1 MERVVLNAL
10 GCGLPPDIRAF
21 GDYAGIVFG
30 EADPPITLS
39 HFYNRQQKEERRYSI
54 NKGGTRCP
62 LRVGMRLA
70 LLIFAPS
77 AITLAS
83 SSEKPIHLRLTQP
96 PLQRCVHA
104 PLSMKSRK
112 AAVIFILVT
121 VTLDILAMGLI
132 IPVLPKLILD
142 FLGGEMTD
150 AAKWSARFA
159 VVFALMQFF
168 FSPLLGVLSDRFG
181 RRPIILL
188 SNLGLGLDY
197 IVMAM
202 APTLSWL
209 FLGRIIS
216 GITTSSIPTAM
227 AYIADVTPK
236 EKRAGAFGLIGVAFG
251 VGFTFGPAIGG
262 LAGDVNPRLAFW
274 IAAALS
280 LANWLWGYFF
290 VPESLAK
297 NQRKEFQLRR
307 ANPVGS
313 LKLLRSHHEL
323 WRLTT
328 IQFLAY
334 LAHNVF
340 SVWALY
346 AIYRYAWSQGM
357 IGISLMIVGIVTA
370 VVSGGLTGRMVKRF
384 GEKRTLY
391 IGQFFGSSGMLVAG
405 LAKTGAWL
413 LASIPIISLWNI
425 SMPAA
430 QSMMTHRV
438 SEREQGELQGALQS
452 MRSITFIIG
461 PWLFL
466 RIFGWFIDPKRGIHL
481 PGAPY
486 YLAAAF
492 LFTAMLM
499 STRIQQTPVQ
509 SQTATSPNVPLVP
522 PEITAAGAAPIA
534 EAEEKI

>member
-1 MERVVLNAL
+1 
-10 GCGLPPDIRAF
+10 
-21 GDYAGIVFG
+21 
-30 EADPPITLS
+30 
-39 HFYNRQQKEERRYSI
+39 
-54 NKGGTRCP
+54 
-62 LRVGMRLA
+62 MR
-70 LLIFAPS
+70 
-77 AITLAS
+77 
-83 SSEKPIHLRLTQP
+83 
-96 PLQRCVHA
+96 
-104 PLSMKSRK
+104 SRK
-112 AAVIFILVT
+112 AAVTFILVT

-142 FLGGEMTD
+142 FLGGQMTD

-168 FSPLLGVLSDRFG
+168 FSPWLGVLSDKFG
-181 RRPIILL
+181 RRPVILL

-197 IVMAM
+197 IVMALS
-202 APTLSWL
+202 PSISWL

-236 EKRAGAFGLIGVAFG
+236 EKRAGAFGMIGVAFG
-251 VGFTFGPAIGG
+251 IGFTFGPGLGG
-262 LAGDVNPRLAFW
+262 LLGNFNPRLAFW
-274 IAAALS
+274 VAAGLS
-280 LANWLWGYFF
+280 LTNWLWGYFF
-290 VPESLAK
+290 VPESLPRE
-297 NQRKEFQLRR
+297 QRKEFALRR

-313 LKLLRSHHEL
+313 LALLRSHHEL

-334 LAHNVF
+334 VAHNVF

-346 AIYRYAWSQGM
+346 GIYRYSWSQGM
-357 IGISLMIVGIVTA
+357 IGVSLMIVGIVTA
-370 VVSGGLTGRMVKRF
+370 IISGGLTGRMVKRF
-384 GEKRTLY
+384 GEKHTLY
-391 IGQFFGSSGMLVAG
+391 IGQFFGASGMLAAG
-405 LAKTGAWL
+405 LAKTGGWL

-466 RIFGWFIDPKRGIHL
+466 RIFGWFINPKNRVHL
-481 PGAPY
+481 PGAPFF
-486 YLAAAF
+486 LASAL

-499 STRIQQTPVQ
+499 ATRVEQPDMGPTST
-509 SQTATSPNVPLVP
+509 
-522 PEITAAGAAPIA
+522 PEIPDIDTPEGMASGSVAPFSSQ
-534 EAEEKI
+534 ENV

>member
-1 MERVVLNAL
+1 
-10 GCGLPPDIRAF
+10 
-21 GDYAGIVFG
+21 
-30 EADPPITLS
+30 
-39 HFYNRQQKEERRYSI
+39 
-54 NKGGTRCP
+54 
-62 LRVGMRLA
+62 
-70 LLIFAPS
+70 
-77 AITLAS
+77 
-83 SSEKPIHLRLTQP
+83 
-96 PLQRCVHA
+96 
-104 PLSMKSRK
+104 MKARK
-112 AAVIFILVT
+112 AAVVFIFIT
-121 VTLDILAMGLI
+121 VMLDMLALGLI
-132 IPVLPKLILD
+132 APVLPKLILN
-142 FLGGEMTD
+142 FLGGNATS
-150 AAKWSARFA
+150 AATWLGVFGT
-159 VVFALMQFF
+159 VFALMQFF
-168 FSPLLGVLSDRFG
+168 FAPVLGVLSDRFG

-197 IVMAM
+197 VVMAL
-202 APTLSWL
+202 APTIGWL

-216 GITTSSIPTAM
+216 GLTTSSIPTAM

-262 LAGDVNPRLAFW
+262 LAGDDNPRLAFW

-290 VPESLAK
+290 VPESLAQ
-297 NQRKEFQLRR
+297 NQRKEFKLRR

-313 LKLLRSHHEL
+313 LTLLRSHHEL

-346 AIYRYAWSQGM
+346 AIYRYSWSQGM
-357 IGISLMIVGIVTA
+357 IGLSLMIVGIVTA
-370 VVSGGLTGRMVKRF
+370 LISGWLTGVMVKRF

-438 SEREQGELQGALQS
+438 SEREQGELQGAVQS

-466 RIFGWFIDPKRGIHL
+466 RIFGWFIDPRSRIHL

-486 YLAAAF
+486 YLAAAL
-492 LFTAMLM
+492 LFSAMLM
-499 STRIQQTPVQ
+499 STRIRQTPFD
-509 SQTATSPNVPLVP
+509 SQAAMPPSVPLAPPEVTAT
-522 PEITAAGAAPIA
+522 GAAPITA
-534 EAEEKI
+534 AEENV

>member
-1 MERVVLNAL
+1 MR
-10 GCGLPPDIRAF
+10 
-21 GDYAGIVFG
+21 
-30 EADPPITLS
+30 
-39 HFYNRQQKEERRYSI
+39 NRQA
-54 NKGGTRCP
+54 
-62 LRVGMRLA
+62 A
-70 LLIFAPS
+70 L
-77 AITLAS
+77 
-83 SSEKPIHLRLTQP
+83 
-96 PLQRCVHA
+96 
-104 PLSMKSRK
+104 
-112 AAVIFILVT
+112 IFILVT

-159 VVFALMQFF
+159 VVFALMQFV
-168 FSPLLGVLSDRFG
+168 FSPWLGVLSDRFG

-197 IVMAM
+197 IVMAL
-202 APTLSWL
+202 APTLPWL

-236 EKRAGAFGLIGVAFG
+236 EKRAGAFGMIGVAFG
-251 VGFTFGPAIGG
+251 IGFTFGPAIGG
-262 LAGDVNPRLAFW
+262 LAGNMNPRLAFW
-274 IAAALS
+274 IAAGLS
-280 LANWLWGYFF
+280 LTNWVWGFFF

-297 NQRKEFQLRR
+297 EQRKAFEMRR

-313 LKLLRSHHEL
+313 LVLLRSHHEL

-334 LAHNVF
+334 IAHNVF

-346 AIYRYAWSQGM
+346 AIYRYDWSQGM
-357 IGISLMIVGIVTA
+357 IGISLMVVGIVTA
-370 VVSGGLTGRMVKRF
+370 VISGGLTGRMVKWC

-391 IGQFFGSSGMLVAG
+391 VGQFFGAFGMFIAG

-466 RIFGWFIDPKRGIHL
+466 RIFGWFVDPKNPLHL

-486 YLAAAF
+486 FLAAAL

-499 STRIQQTPVQ
+499 ATRIKDSGVHAISSDTGAPI
-509 SQTATSPNVPLVP
+509 SP
-522 PEITAAGAAPIA
+522 PEITATGGAPIT
-534 EAEEKI
+534 EVKESI